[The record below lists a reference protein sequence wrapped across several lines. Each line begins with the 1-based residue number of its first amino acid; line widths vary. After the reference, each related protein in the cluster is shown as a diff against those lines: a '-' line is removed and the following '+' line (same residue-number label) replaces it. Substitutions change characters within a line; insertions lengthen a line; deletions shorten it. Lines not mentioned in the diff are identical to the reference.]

1 MPRPLRNSNRT
12 YEDENQDEEDVAQEN
27 GLTRKQIEE
36 ANYLNSIVNNAE
48 PSEYF
53 AKRASLREAYQ
64 DICSQ
69 FEGVPEVDKEDSS
82 VVIENLKK
90 SLDDVDRSFQNIGAG
105 GKELA
110 ADADTLLSMAKTLK
124 AQMQSLQNANAERV
138 ILHMTAQPQCRAP
151 CTLGDDN
158 PLLIED
164 TEIDGTGS
172 LAEAYEAPNNPDQP
186 GKASVPPK
194 ISLDQWAWFSR
205 QNYGTLT
212 YDVSFNYQSLR
223 PVVSNDHEAASQ
235 VVSRKEQIKRKKD
248 AKEEAVVLTNKQL
261 GCIDDELSVA
271 QELDKVR
278 KGLKRAWEKNPS
290 SDFYSFV
297 VDPTDFGKTVM
308 QGSFE
313 S

>member
-1 MPRPLRNSNRT
+1 MHRPLRNSNRAH
-12 YEDENQDEEDVAQEN
+12 ENENLDEEDVVQED

-69 FEGVPEVDKEDSS
+69 FEGEPEVDKEDSS
-82 VVIENLKK
+82 LVIENLKK

-110 ADADTLLSMAKTLK
+110 ADAETLLSMAKTLK
-124 AQMQSLQNANAERV
+124 TQIQSLQNANAER
-138 ILHMTAQPQCRAP
+138 ILHMTSQPQCRAR
-151 CTLGDDN
+151 CTSVDDN

-172 LAEAYEAPNNPDQP
+172 LPEAYETPNNPDQP
-186 GKASVPPK
+186 GKAFTPPK
-194 ISLDQWAWFSR
+194 ISLDQWAWFCR

-223 PVVSNDHEAASQ
+223 PVVSNDQEAASQ
-235 VVSRKEQIKRKKD
+235 VVSKKEQIKRKKD
-248 AKEEAVVLTNKQL
+248 VKEEAVVLTNKQL

-271 QELDKVR
+271 EELDKVR
-278 KGLKRAWEKNPS
+278 KGLKRAWEENPS

-308 QGSFE
+308 QASFE
-313 S
+313 F